1 MSRFPE
7 GICDPVTQETLMR
20 AEILLNT
27 CVAAMRLDG
36 CGPEAI
42 AFMLAERAVD
52 ALTASG
58 LRPESLDRGVEHLIG
73 AMQDRAADLRA
84 VRNTPNLMLVAAQ
97 ESA

>member
-1 MSRFPE
+1 
-7 GICDPVTQETLMR
+7 MR
-20 AEILLNT
+20 AETLLNT

-42 AFMLAERAVD
+42 AFMLAESAVD
-52 ALTASG
+52 ALTAAG
-58 LRPESLDRGVEHLIG
+58 LRPDALDRGVQHLIG

-97 ESA
+97 ASA